1 MRFLVDAQ
9 LPPALAQW
17 LWARGCAPTAVRD
30 VGLLQSDDGSIR
42 NCARAGG
49 CGLITKDDDFVER
62 FLDSDEG
69 PSIVW
74 LRIGNCTKR
83 ALFGWLELLWPE
95 TLKRLEQGE
104 RLIELRT

>member
-42 NCARAGG
+42 NCARTGG
-49 CGLITKDDDFVER
+49 WGVITKDDNFVER

-69 PSIVW
+69 PPIIW

-83 ALFGWLELLWPE
+83 ALFEWLELLWPE